1 MRGTIGFTPAD
12 GREQMLKPGQ
22 ELTAVNSQLT
32 VTDVDTTPYTAWNT
46 GLFVFENSTL
56 EHLMDVL
63 AQWYDIKK
71 VNYTDDKL
79 RKIHFT
85 GNLKRYGSAERIMK
99 AIMMAC
105 DVNIVLQNDTLS
117 VSN

>member
-1 MRGTIGFTPAD
+1 MEQTRTYLLLYRHTTLNLVRVVLRCIYSFGTS
-12 GREQMLKPGQ
+12 RR
-22 ELTAVNSQLT
+22 
-32 VTDVDTTPYTAWNT
+32 